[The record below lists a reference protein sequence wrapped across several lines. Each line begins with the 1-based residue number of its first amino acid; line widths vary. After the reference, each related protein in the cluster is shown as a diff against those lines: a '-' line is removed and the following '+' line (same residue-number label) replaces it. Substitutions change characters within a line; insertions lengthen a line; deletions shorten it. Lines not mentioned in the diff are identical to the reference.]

1 MQLNQNYPWYLQT
14 STNFSS
20 LYEGMFNVA
29 KNFSPIEAYRV
40 MYPDIMAEV
49 TTTGSAENG
58 LKIFASLWGLPTE
71 MYALEGALIYDV
83 DNWSETKKWS
93 GSTSGIGK
101 DWFLRY
107 IKMKTFINSQPFSL
121 QLIHDAMD
129 ILFGDEFHTITVTES
144 GYNVTVNITTTEDA
158 ESVISGLLVVDP
170 TLFGK
175 PIGISISYNIN

>member
-14 STNFSS
+14 SPNFSS

-29 KNFSPIEAYRV
+29 KNFSPIDAYRV
-40 MYPDIMAEV
+40 AYPDMMIAV
-49 TTTGSAENG
+49 SDALAANNG
-58 LKIFASLWGLPTE
+58 LKQFASLWGLPTE
-71 MYALEGALIYDV
+71 MAVIEDAMIYDV
-83 DNWSETKKWS
+83 DNWSETKNWS
-93 GSTSGIGK
+93 GYYVDFEN

-129 ILFGDEFHTITVTES
+129 ILFGDVEHTITVTETDYS
-144 GYNVTVNITTTEDA
+144 ITINITTSDETEG
-158 ESVISGLLVVDP
+158 VILGLLTVDP

-175 PIGISISYNIN
+175 PIGVSISYNIN